1 MEGKLRVLV
10 SMVTLCFM
18 ITVAKELVPT
28 MIFVHK
34 KIYQQ
39 LGKKKNFLM
48 VGSFVVPLHAMKAL
62 GGRGGIAP
70 THTRPR
76 H

>member
-10 SMVTLCFM
+10 SMVTLCNM
-18 ITVAKELVPT
+18 IAVAKELVPT

-34 KIYQQ
+34 KIYQR
-39 LGKKKNFLM
+39 LGKKNFWM
-48 VGSFVVPLHAMKAL
+48 VGSFAVPLHAIKAL
-62 GGRGGIAP
+62 VGRGSIAP
-70 THTRPR
+70 THTRSR